1 MKKFLLSLAS
11 LALLAC
17 VFATSAFANDVTYTV
32 ADVNLRQGPGT
43 QYAVVTVIPSGAAVY
58 MEVPDTG
65 SGWTVVDYGN
75 VSGYVATRYLL
86 VGQNSNPVPA
96 GTPAF
101 TPGNYTTVAGV
112 NLRSGP
118 GTSYAVQIVVP
129 AGASLYVDSI
139 TNGWAH
145 TGFANYDGYVS
156 SEYLAG
162 LGGYAAPATTVT
174 SNTAPSGNANNGSY
188 TITGNVNLRTGPSTD
203 YASMMV
209 VPAGAVVTVSD
220 YANGWAHVNYGGY
233 VGYVS
238 TKYVSGLGGT
248 YSAPASSNGPWQAP
262 ALTGTTWYQGHD
274 YSAVYDY
281 NYYYQYHKD
290 VVLAL
295 GSSPEALI
303 KHFVD
308 HGMSEGRQ
316 ANESFNVYSYMDAH
330 PELRDAYGTDLRMYY
345 LHACGLA

>member
-65 SGWTVVDYGN
+65 SGWTVVDYGD

-101 TPGNYTTVAGV
+101 VAGNYTTTAGV

-118 GTSYAVQIVVP
+118 GTNYAVQIVVP

-162 LGGYAAPATTVT
+162 LGGYSAPAVVT

-188 TITGNVNLRTGPSTD
+188 TITGNVNLRTGPDTA
-203 YASMMV
+203 YASMLV
-209 VPAGAVVTVSD
+209 IPAGSAVSVSD
-220 YANGWAHVNYGGY
+220 YANGWAHVNYAGY

-238 TKYVSGLGGT
+238 TKYVSGLGGGAYVAT
-248 YSAPASSNGPWQAP
+248 AADGRTAPAA
-262 ALTGTTWYQGHD
+262 TGTTWYQGHD
-274 YSAVYDY
+274 YSAVYNY
-281 NYYYQYHKD
+281 NYYYHYHKD
-290 VVLAL
+290 VVDAL
-295 GSSPEALI
+295 GASPEVLI

-308 HGMSEGRQ
+308 YGMSEGRQ
-316 ANESFNVYSYMDAH
+316 GCEYFNVYSYMDAN
-330 PELRDAYGTDLRMYY
+330 PDLKELYGNDLRLYY